1 MNKIGIIAR
10 SDNRGLGNQTWE
22 AVRHLD
28 PAKVLVIN
36 IPSEQPLD
44 LRPERFRGAH
54 TINGWPTP
62 NDMAAFLQ
70 GLDAVYTAET
80 PYHYSLFSIAEQMGI
95 QTVLHVNP
103 EFCDKLQ
110 RDVPD
115 PTLYLAP
122 TTWMWDELP
131 NPKRLLPF
139 PVDLTRFGMRQMADR
154 ATHFLHIVGRP
165 AIHDRAG
172 TVEFLY
178 ALENVKESVR
188 VTIRCQT
195 KDYVQSL
202 IKVHDITIP
211 AHVEL
216 DVKDVDVPNYWDMY
230 EGQVLVAPRRYGGM
244 SLPMQEAVANM
255 MPVISTDVVPQRD
268 WLPADWLVPVTETG
282 TFMARTTIQNY
293 RASEKALAAKIDQFA
308 SDAEYYQAQS
318 YKAARIADTISWETL
333 KPQYLEVLSGL

>member
-1 MNKIGIIAR
+1 VNKIGIITR
-10 SDNRGLGNQTWE
+10 SDNRGLGVQTHE

-28 PAKVLVIN
+28 PAKVLVVN
-36 IPSEQPLD
+36 IPSEQPLT

-54 TINGWPTP
+54 TVNGWPTP
-62 NDMAAFLQ
+62 NDMAAFLK
-70 GLDAVYTAET
+70 GFDAVYTAET

-122 TTWMWDELP
+122 TTWLWDELP

-139 PVDLTRFGMRQMADR
+139 PVDLTRFGLRQMADR

-172 TVEFLY
+172 TVELLY
-178 ALENVKESVR
+178 ALEHVKESVR

-202 IKVHDITIP
+202 IKVHGITIP

-216 DVKDVDVPNYWDMY
+216 DVKDEDVYNYWEMY

-255 MPVISTDVVPQRD
+255 MPVISLYVEPQRD
-268 WLPADWLVPVTETG
+268 WLPADWLVPAVEG
-282 TFMARTTIQNY
+282 LKFPVRTMIQTY
-293 RASEKALAAKIDQFA
+293 AADVPALAAKIDQFA
-308 SDAEYYQAQS
+308 SDAAYYKAQS
-318 YKAARIADTISWETL
+318 YIAARIADTISWKTL
-333 KPQYLEVLSGL
+333 LPQYLEVLSGL